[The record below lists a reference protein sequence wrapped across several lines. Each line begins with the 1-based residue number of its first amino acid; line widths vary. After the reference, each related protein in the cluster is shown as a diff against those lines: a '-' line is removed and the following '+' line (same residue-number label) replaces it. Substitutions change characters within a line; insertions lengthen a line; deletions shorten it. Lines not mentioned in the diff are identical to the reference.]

1 MNKYVKELV
10 EYYFHNEKK
19 LYENT
24 WYNSRHSFHLPYYR
38 QLQYQYNNDDDMFN
52 IVNEEYHISDVF
64 DEVIDVI
71 EDIYEDNIDIN
82 NDIKIY
88 TGYNYNIKTSLCK
101 KTDNENIKYP
111 IYIHIY
117 SDKNDTTYS
126 YVEDRDKSNNEIIIG
141 LNSFKIQN
149 NIQLLRD
156 SCKHEFLHVRE
167 MYALEN
173 KDVLKSNKNKTPDAE
188 INPFIWDTPNYFEK
202 SMRLCYIFNK
212 SEERARLNAVYEH
225 VKSEDEDID
234 SLNNITLLSEM
245 KKYINMLRT
254 IYVSNNFGPMEI
266 FNYSCYKYHLVKYK
280 INEYHFDYRPRF
292 SEYTQDDK
300 DKFQAM
306 IFELQTNYKKFKQ
319 NIQKIIYNKFHK

>member
-1 MNKYVKELV
+1 MNKYVTELV

-19 LYENT
+19 LYENN
-24 WYNSRHSFHLPYYR
+24 YRHLRGNFNWSYER
-38 QLQYQYNNDDDMFN
+38 RLQYQYNDDDDMLN
-52 IVNEEYHISDVF
+52 IINEEYHISDVF

-71 EDIYEDNIDIN
+71 EDIYKDNIDISR
-82 NDIKIY
+82 DIKVY
-88 TGYNYNIKTSLCK
+88 TGYNYNIKNSLCK
-101 KTDNENIKYP
+101 KVDNENIKYP
-111 IYIHIY
+111 IYVYIL
-117 SDKNDTTYS
+117 NDIKSTSYS
-126 YVEDRDKSNNEIIIG
+126 YIKSEDKDDNEIVIY
-141 LNSFKIQN
+141 LNSYMIQN

-156 SCKHEFLHVRE
+156 SCKHEFLHIRE
-167 MYALEN
+167 MYALED
-173 KDVLKSNKNKTPDAE
+173 KDALKSEKNRLPDDE
-188 INPFIWDTPNYFEK
+188 TNPFIWDNMYFEK
-202 SMRLCYIFNK
+202 SQRLCYIFNK

-234 SLNNITLLSEM
+234 SLNDITLLSEM